1 MWPSRD
7 IAYLVLI
14 SVLTIVDF
22 ALVLQFFALFIAL
35 PGIAYFVDIFGS
47 ILTGLS
53 FLLYRGRRWRMFA
66 QGVLLALLSLPV
78 YLGPG
83 YGPFDFVVRI
93 SIIIKLFIVDVIFN
107 SLYGRF
113 ERRNKL
119 YWLTI
124 LLVVYFFTTG
134 PAIDMLYFSLFVPL
148 EVLWVV
154 PYSFV
159 FLMLPLIIVLAIVGG
174 SIGYRIYRR
183 VEKLTIE

>member
-134 PAIDMLYFSLFVPL
+134 PAIDMLYFSLLGAPF

-154 PYSFV
+154 YSFV
-159 FLMLPLIIVLAIVGG
+159 FLMLPLIIFVAIVGG

-183 VEKLTIE
+183 VEKIV

>member
-1 MWPSRD
+1 MISSSRE

-14 SVLTIVDF
+14 SALTIVNF
-22 ALVLQFFALFIAL
+22 AMVLQFFALFIAL
-35 PGIAYFVDIFGS
+35 PGIAYFVDIIGS
-47 ILTGLS
+47 ILIGLS

-66 QGVLLALLSLPV
+66 QGVLVALLSLPV

-83 YGPFDFVVRI
+83 MAPFNFVARI
-93 SIIIKLFIVDVIFN
+93 SIIIKLLIVDVIFN

-113 ERRNKL
+113 ERKNRL

-124 LLVVYFFTTG
+124 LLVVFFFTTG
-134 PAIDMLYFSLFVPL
+134 PVIDMLYFSLFVPF
-148 EVLWVV
+148 EVLSVV
-154 PYSFV
+154 YSFV

-183 VEKLTIE
+183 VEKLT